1 MTEAGQAGVPGGRP
15 GSGEASG
22 CAHKAARERT
32 ALPLPARSAP
42 RSSSVSPGQTSGSEA
57 GAQPPLDPAPLSKRQ
72 NASWISNKMELDSP
86 RDPSPSPLP
95 SSSLPTFFFLR
106 SKESTRETETERGVK
121 VYLSSFFPRGSQKE
135 KF

>member
-1 MTEAGQAGVPGGRP
+1 MTEAGQGGIPGGRP

-32 ALPLPARSAP
+32 TLPLPARSTP

-57 GAQPPLDPAPLSKRQ
+57 GALPSLDPAPLSKRQ
-72 NASWISNKMELDSP
+72 NASWISTKWSWT
-86 RDPSPSPLP
+86 PL
-95 SSSLPTFFFLR
+95 STLPPPLCPPLSQHFFFFDLR
-106 SKESTRETETERGVK
+106 KALERQRETERGVK
-121 VYLSSFFPRGSQKE
+121 IYLSSFFPRGSQKE